1 MLGPSPCELPHAE
14 MRGAGLHV
22 SWPRDKAEKACLRRK
37 LQPLALPAH
46 ATDGRAAVEL
56 DTFVPPQRLA
66 RPRTAER
73 ASALAVVSF
82 PARLQLR
89 APGEAPGPVGPFSG
103 PGSLVLPLDTQDAVK
118 ELVSACA
125 EGKAEIN
132 DGTCLTAWT
141 LPEGRSP
148 DLEPLTARRIDR
160 TLAVEPIELV
170 AERQGGS
177 QEGPIRYG
185 EGFRLRA
192 AGTKALY
199 LGFEGLGSCW
209 KSGSDRV
216 PPTGTRFSAH
226 GGELGAPLH
235 FGRPVSLRRVLS
247 PPPSEV
253 DSDPEFSD
261 DDAER
266 PDSEESSKE
275 PKSTTSSPLLPESAG
290 YVKEALYSRA
300 ADKVDGAVLVAF
312 LPLSLE

>member
-1 MLGPSPCELPHAE
+1 MFSMICCVFLAPVDCGIPNCPRLPHAE
-14 MRGAGLHV
+14 MRGTGIHNV
-22 SWPRDKAEKACLRRK
+22 SWPSRDKAEKVCLRRK
-37 LQPLALPAH
+37 LQPLAVPARE
-46 ATDGRAAVEL
+46 APPARTAVEL
-56 DTFVPPQRLA
+56 DTEERTERSFVPPQRLA

-73 ASALAVVSF
+73 APALAVVSF

-89 APGEAPGPVGPFSG
+89 APGEVPGPPGPFTG
-103 PGSLVLPLDTQDAVK
+103 PGNLVLPLDTQDAVK
-118 ELVSACA
+118 VLVSACA
-125 EGKAEIN
+125 EGKTEII
-132 DGTCLTAWT
+132 DGSCLTAWT
-141 LPEGRSP
+141 LPESSRSQ

-199 LGFEGLGSCW
+199 LGYEGIGTCW
-209 KSGSDRV
+209 KSGEDRT
-216 PPTGTRFSAH
+216 PPKGTRFSAH

-235 FGRPVSLRRVLS
+235 FGRPVSLRRVPS

-261 DDAER
+261 EDVER
-266 PDSEESSKE
+266 PWHDESSKLQE
-275 PKSTTSSPLLPESAG
+275 IGSQSWRDLII
-290 YVKEALYSRA
+290 
-300 ADKVDGAVLVAF
+300 
-312 LPLSLE
+312 

>member
-22 SWPRDKAEKACLRRK
+22 SWPRDKAEKACLQRK

-209 KSGSDRV
+209 KSGSDRI
-216 PPTGTRFSAH
+216 PPKGTRFSAH

-275 PKSTTSSPLLPESAG
+275 MGISAQG
-290 YVKEALYSRA
+290 DTPMVQHGPCWMVNRCE
-300 ADKVDGAVLVAF
+300 
-312 LPLSLE
+312 

>member
-1 MLGPSPCELPHAE
+1 MPAAQIAAASIA
-14 MRGAGLHV
+14 RARDR
-22 SWPRDKAEKACLRRK
+22 WPRCCRAGHL
-37 LQPLALPAH
+37 
-46 ATDGRAAVEL
+46 RAATAVGE
-56 DTFVPPQRLA
+56 TP
-66 RPRTAER
+66 TAER